1 MDDLLAHTLGG
12 LVHLEWHT
20 DGAWCV
26 FADQPQL
33 ELALMNLIINARDAM
48 PDGGTIIIA
57 AENRR
62 PSNRTRPSES
72 RPAIMSCFRS
82 PTTGCGISASD
93 LDKVIEPFFTTKEVG
108 KGTGLG
114 LSMVYGFAKQS
125 EGAFRVQSE
134 LGRGTRAEIWLP
146 RAETPADQ
154 RPGRTAKAKAKKS
167 QRALTILLVDDHDE
181 VRTAT
186 AAMLEELGHTVI
198 QAANGIEAAAA
209 LSDGAARCD
218 LLISDYAMP
227 KMSGIELIR
236 QARLLRPGLPS
247 LIVTGYA
254 QGDAV
259 VGGEVSVD
267 VLFKPFTLEDL
278 ATAINGAVQQAG
290 RIASLNGALT

>member
-1 MDDLLAHTLGG
+1 MA
-12 LVHLEWHT
+12 
-20 DGAWCV
+20 
-26 FADQPQL
+26 
-33 ELALMNLIINARDAM
+33 ARSLS
-48 PDGGTIIIA
+48 PPRT
-57 AENRR
+57 R
-62 PSNRTRPSES
+62 PSNRTRPSEFEAGAYVVLS
-72 RPAIMSCFRS
+72 V
-82 PTTGCGISASD
+82 TDDGCGISASD
-93 LDKVIEPFFTTKEVG
+93 LDKVTEPFFTTKEVG

-134 LGRGTRAEIWLP
+134 HGRGTRAEIWLP
-146 RAETPADQ
+146 RAETPAGR

-186 AAMLEELGHTVI
+186 AAMLEELSHTVI

-209 LSDGAARCD
+209 LSDDAARCD

-227 KMSGIELIR
+227 KMSGIELVR

-259 VGGEVSVD
+259 VGSEVSVD

-290 RIASLNGALT
+290 RIASLNGAPT